1 LPARTPQA
9 DERMAART
17 AATKSHGPS
26 DSAADRSLYERCIT
40 RGAMN
45 FLPTLYNNGNQILQ
59 NKDYVVIR
67 HEMINET
74 RMIPIG
80 NRPFSTI
87 RTYMGESRGHW
98 EGSTLVVETKNYLTS
113 GTIISGV
120 PASDALRV
128 IERFTR
134 VGDHALAYEATVDD
148 PQTWTQPWKIAF
160 ELTEDP
166 EYPLFEYACHEG
178 NYALVNILKGAR
190 ATEAAA
196 SKKP

>member
-1 LPARTPQA
+1 
-9 DERMAART
+9 
-17 AATKSHGPS
+17 
-26 DSAADRSLYERCIT
+26 
-40 RGAMN
+40 
-45 FLPTLYNNGNQILQ
+45 
-59 NKDYVVIR
+59 VIR